1 MPTKPRACDASAFVH
16 VYAHPEADTLVYEAG
31 ALRVLLGRGDT
42 AARHPKF
49 SACAPASSYTQSPVD
64 ADLADPGS
72 AESRRLIEQ
81 LRLAL
86 SGLTRLEL
94 LAAEAKIDADELRHY
109 LRVNIR
115 RERDRHAR
123 IRQRTKWVSG

>member
-1 MPTKPRACDASAFVH
+1 MPTKPRACDAWAFVH
-16 VYAHPEADTLVYEAG
+16 VYALPEADTLVYGAG